1 MTYRGGSIVALTK
14 DEGVASDQP
23 RLRRL
28 TYSVDEVADLLGI
41 SRSKTYELVARG
53 EIPAL
58 PLSGRRRLI
67 ARKTIEELLARDPRT
82 NPTPTSANE

>member
-1 MTYRGGSIVALTK
+1 VALTK

-28 TYSVDEVADLLGI
+28 TYSVDEVAELLGL
-41 SRSKTYELVARG
+41 SRSKTYELVARN

-67 ARKTIEELLARDPRT
+67 ARRTIEELLVRDAHTDRA
-82 NPTPTSANE
+82 PT